1 MIDSILLRVHLAVSG
16 FATDICPTNKRNCVE
31 LNANVFVQACAEHS
45 GLLCG
50 AQIGRQQKDKQVVH
64 MQVMHCSPSCMLQ
77 DT

>member
-1 MIDSILLRVHLAVSG
+1 MIDLLLLHVHTAVSG
-16 FATDICPTNKRNCVE
+16 HATDICLVNNRNCVE

-45 GLLCG
+45 ELLCS
-50 AQIGRQQKDKQVVH
+50 AEIGRQQKDKQVVH